1 MPTLGPNGWQVDTP
15 QVQRLRV
22 DEEQIGFWAG
32 KFFRS
37 YLELNVPVAGPFV
50 SARFTSPI
58 DFILWAQTLD
68 LSQGALRCEIFV
80 GNVVPI
86 VPAGVWSQVPL
97 IGVNRMLNGRPQPYY
112 TPQVTIET
120 GGSFTGGTAVDLMT
134 LRAAGQNGQASNVG
148 ESSTERGLPPGVYYI
163 RLSTITGGLAVND
176 PAQGVY
182 SIVWEERP

>member
-1 MPTLGPNGWQVDTP
+1 MPTLGPNGWQVETP

-37 YLELNVPVAGPFV
+37 YLELNIPVAGPMV

-58 DFILWAQTLD
+58 DFILWAQTLE
-68 LSQGALRCEIFV
+68 LSQGALRLEIFT
-80 GNVVPI
+80 GAVVPS
-86 VPAGVWSQVPL
+86 GSWTQVPV

-112 TPQVTIET
+112 VPQVTIET
-120 GGSFTGGTAVDLMT
+120 GGSFTGGTAVDLLT
-134 LRAAGQNGQASNVG
+134 VRAAGQNGQASNVG
-148 ESSTERGLPPGVYYI
+148 ESSTERGLPPGTYYI
-163 RLSTITGGLAVND
+163 KLSTITGGLAVND
-176 PAQGVY
+176 AAQGVY